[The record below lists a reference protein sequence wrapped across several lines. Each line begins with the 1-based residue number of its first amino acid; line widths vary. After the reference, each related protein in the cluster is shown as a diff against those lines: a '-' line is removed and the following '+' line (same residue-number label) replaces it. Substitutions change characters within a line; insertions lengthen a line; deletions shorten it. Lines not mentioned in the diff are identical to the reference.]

1 MLWSGALRRLVQHL
15 TRGAVDPFVWTDCK
29 FGYFLIYFGFNYSS
43 ALLIIISVEKFIALY
58 FPLRTKTICTVHVA
72 KRVSLATAIIF
83 LIFDSQFLIIGKV
96 YTNQYGD
103 YCDYGNVPRAYL
115 RLLFSTI
122 IAILYSFG
130 PFGIMILVDFAII
143 YKFMMAK
150 LKTRLGGSGST
161 NQALSKSA
169 TKGTAML
176 LTISFAFIL
185 LTGPIAIAH
194 IIWEVIPDLTEKITI
209 TFEYVNHGINGI
221 LYCVSGSRFRNE
233 LLRTFGRCGS
243 RITRGSGTTRSSA
256 AITEV
261 SAATIEGHS
270 R

>member
-1 MLWSGALRRLVQHL
+1 MA
-15 TRGAVDPFVWTDCK
+15 
-29 FGYFLIYFGFNYSS
+29 
-43 ALLIIISVEKFIALY
+43 
-58 FPLRTKTICTVHVA
+58 
-72 KRVSLATAIIF
+72 
-83 LIFDSQFLIIGKV
+83 
-96 YTNQYGD
+96 D

-130 PFGIMILVDFAII
+130 PFAIMILVDFAII

-150 LKTRLGGSGST
+150 LKTRLGGTGST

-194 IIWEVIPDLTEKITI
+194 IIW
-209 TFEYVNHGINGI
+209 
-221 LYCVSGSRFRNE
+221 
-233 LLRTFGRCGS
+233 
-243 RITRGSGTTRSSA
+243 
-256 AITEV
+256 
-261 SAATIEGHS
+261 
-270 R
+270 